1 MNHKTS
7 FNRLLCFACLTF
19 YIICCGKNGFS
30 QTEQSKRLTI
40 NDVTIA
46 RDKPTIYLCVDRE
59 LMKKKK
65 EAKDDN
71 LWVRVYNNTIWAIKF
86 QAVRPG
92 TPPQLFERP
101 NGKFM
106 TALTNESIA
115 FPHYQFQSKVDAKEF
130 NEPAWGDFGTIE
142 FLPSNI
148 SSTFEVPAKYFKDGV
163 LYLEYNYE
171 WEFVGAIG
179 HESHSPTH
187 RVYLHLND
195 ISNLSGEICY

>member
-1 MNHKTS
+1 MT

-46 RDKPTIYLCVDRE
+46 RDKPTVYLCVDRE

-71 LWVRVYNNTIWAIKF
+71 LWVRVYNNTIWTIKF

-92 TPPQLFERP
+92 TPPQLFELP

-106 TALTNESIA
+106 TALTNNSIA
-115 FPHYQFQSKVDAKEF
+115 FPEYQFELKKDAKEF
-130 NEPAWGDFGTIE
+130 DQPNWGDFGTID

-148 SSTFEVPAKYFKDGV
+148 SAAFKVPIKYFKAGV
-163 LYLEYNYE
+163 LYLEYKYE

-179 HESHSPTH
+179 HESHSPSH